1 MVLSLPALKSLEW
14 SERSGAMYEPIID
27 EASPRYRG
35 PHPKPRGLLPVPPEI
50 ALEVSRDQALRQ
62 PNYSDDYAK
71 LTRDAWTLTYYYEGE
86 MVAYRSTTEG
96 IEIVAVGPKEVGQ
109 YLRVTPAEERRGVV
123 VGRP

>member
-1 MVLSLPALKSLEW
+1 
-14 SERSGAMYEPIID
+14 MYEPIID

-35 PHPKPRGLLPVPPEI
+35 PHPRPRGLLPVPPEI

-86 MVAYRSTTEG
+86 PVACRSTPEG
-96 IEIVAVGPKEVGQ
+96 VEVWAVGWDEVG
-109 YLRVTPAEERRGVV
+109 RFFEETPPENRQGVMI
-123 VGRP
+123 RHP